1 MVMPSNARATIN
13 MPKLCALAI
22 NSSDNSI
29 TPVRAINTWR
39 RLKRDDSGAISRL
52 ATTANRPEIEIAWP
66 AMPALACRSAAIG
79 VSRLT
84 GMNSEAIS
92 SATQSDIEP
101 TALQVWRVATAAA
114 REDGSV
120 ASELACMWGPC
131 AKWNARRTPRR
142 KRADAALDRE
152 PGVRRGCAAGSDA
165 LHRPA
170 SAATHDGRNAATDT
184 AARACACL
192 DVLQL
197 TQAVNSDKDG
207 GCARAYEALSS
218 TTCLRRAP
226 LPGADPQP
234 L

>member
-1 MVMPSNARATIN
+1 MAGCAIARRWSAQPTATC
-13 MPKLCALAI
+13 PR
-22 NSSDNSI
+22 
-29 TPVRAINTWR
+29 TPRASRQHMAPVEAR
-39 RLKRDDSGAISRL
+39 RQRCDQQAGDHREQAGDRDRL
-52 ATTANRPEIEIAWP
+52 AGHAGTGVQIGGDRR
-66 AMPALACRSAAIG
+66 RSAAIG

-152 PGVRRGCAAGSDA
+152 PGVRKGCAAGSDA

-170 SAATHDGRNAATDT
+170 SAATHDGRNAATDA